1 MKQIDLG
8 LDLSTGRKRK
18 LFVLDEINHV
28 MPWTDLV
35 RGKYSLMPGNQKGG
49 LDMIPNVFVTL

>member
-8 LDLSTGRKRK
+8 LDLNTGRKRK
-18 LFVLDEINHV
+18 QFVLDEINHV

-35 RGKYSLMPGNQKGG
+35 RGKYSLMPGDQKGG
-49 LDMIPNVFVTL
+49 FDMIPNVFCNT

>member
-8 LDLSTGRKRK
+8 LDLNTRRTRKQFLLEK
-18 LFVLDEINHV
+18 NHV

-35 RGKYSLMPGNQKGG
+35 RGKYSLMPGDQKGG